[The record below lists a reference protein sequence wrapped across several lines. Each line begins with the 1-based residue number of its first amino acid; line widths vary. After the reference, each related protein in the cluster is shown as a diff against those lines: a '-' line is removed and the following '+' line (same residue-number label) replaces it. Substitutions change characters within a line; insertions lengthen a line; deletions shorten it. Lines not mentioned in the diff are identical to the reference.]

1 MLLLAHRQNTR
12 KKALKTQYAV
22 SLSFPAG
29 TAIRYVA
36 MPGLHA
42 DDSSTACG
50 RAGGD

>member
-12 KKALKTQYAV
+12 KKALKKQYAV

-29 TAIRYVA
+29 SATGYVA
-36 MPGLHA
+36 QGLHA